1 MLLCRRTSRGP
12 AIGWDAMSTLR
23 RRILVA
29 ATLACLLFAASS
41 FATPGAA
48 GRNLPTYQLYGSR
61 SGGWGSTNTSLTT
74 PGPLIEVEVGDNV
87 TLNLTSLDG
96 LSHRWFVDYN
106 NNSAADASEPRS
118 PNFANQV
125 LWNFTVS
132 NVTGTFAYRSD
143 RTAGPG
149 DDLAKMWGNI
159 TIRTAGSSAGGL
171 GGNLLLIGIVL
182 VIVAVIAIGA
192 VAYRRA
198 RQPRPPPPQ

>member
-1 MLLCRRTSRGP
+1 MLLSRKTSRRP
-12 AIGWDAMSTLR
+12 TIGWDAMSTPR
-23 RRILVA
+23 RRILLA
-29 ATLACLLFAASS
+29 ASLACLLFAASAV
-41 FATPGAA
+41 ATPAAA
-48 GRNLPTYQLYGSR
+48 GRDLTYQLYGSR

-96 LSHRWFVDYN
+96 LSHRWFIDYN
-106 NNSAADASEPRS
+106 NNSAADGSEPRS
-118 PNFANQV
+118 PNFANHV

-149 DDLAKMWGNI
+149 DDLANMWGNI
-159 TIRTAGSSAGGL
+159 TIRAAGSSAGGL
-171 GGNLLLIGIVL
+171 GVNLLLIGIVL
-182 VIVAVIAIGA
+182 VIVAVLAIGA

>member
-1 MLLCRRTSRGP
+1 MLLCRKTSRGP
-12 AIGWDAMSTLR
+12 AIGWDVMSTLR
-23 RRILVA
+23 RRILVV
-29 ATLACLLFAASS
+29 ATLACLLFAGSA
-41 FATPGAA
+41 FATPAAA
-48 GRNLPTYQLYGSR
+48 GRNLTYQLYGSR

-87 TLNLTSLDG
+87 TLNLTSVDG

-159 TIRTAGSSAGGL
+159 TIRTAGSSAPL
-171 GGNLLLIGIVL
+171 GGNLLLIGGLVL
-182 VIVAVIAIGA
+182 VIVAVLAIAA

-198 RQPRPPPPQ
+198 RQPPPPQ

>member
-1 MLLCRRTSRGP
+1 MPEDIPSADHRMGCHVNP
-12 AIGWDAMSTLR
+12 A
-23 RRILVA
+23 
-29 ATLACLLFAASS
+29 
-41 FATPGAA
+41 AA
-48 GRNLPTYQLYGSR
+48 GRDLTYQLYGSR
-61 SGGWGSTNTSLTT
+61 NGGWGSTNTSLTT

-96 LSHRWFVDYN
+96 LSHRWFSDYN
-106 NNSAADASEPRS
+106 NNSAADASEPKS

>member
-1 MLLCRRTSRGP
+1 
-12 AIGWDAMSTLR
+12 MSTLR

-29 ATLACLLFAASS
+29 ASLACLLFAASA
-41 FATPGAA
+41 FATPAAA
-48 GRNLPTYQLYGSR
+48 GRNLTYQLYGSR
-61 SGGWGSTNTSLTT
+61 NGGWGSTNTSLTT

-96 LSHRWFVDYN
+96 LSHRWFIDYN
-106 NNSAADASEPRS
+106 NNSAADGSEPRS

-149 DDLAKMWGNI
+149 DDLATMWGNI
-159 TIRTAGSSAGGL
+159 TIRAAGSSGGPL
-171 GGNLLLIGIVL
+171 GANLLLIGGLVL
-182 VIVAVIAIGA
+182 VIVAVLAIAA

-198 RQPRPPPPQ
+198 RQPPPPQ

>member
-1 MLLCRRTSRGP
+1 MLLCRRTSRRP
-12 AIGWDAMSTLR
+12 TIGWDAMSTLR

-29 ATLACLLFAASS
+29 ATL
-41 FATPGAA
+41 
-48 GRNLPTYQLYGSR
+48 
-61 SGGWGSTNTSLTT
+61 
-74 PGPLIEVEVGDNV
+74 
-87 TLNLTSLDG
+87 
-96 LSHRWFVDYN
+96 
-106 NNSAADASEPRS
+106 
-118 PNFANQV
+118 
-125 LWNFTVS
+125 
-132 NVTGTFAYRSD
+132 AYRSD